1 MTRSS
6 LHLDSPRQ
14 PLARTAAGSPAPA
27 GNVTTEPAATT
38 SSSQASPAPRRHG
51 GDNWRYSSQL
61 NQQLT
66 AAQRA
71 LGFVD
76 GLAGQL
82 EALKG
87 ELSGQLTQ
95 RRVDSA
101 RLARGIEQVAQHW
114 SQRGAASGGSL
125 DSRLQFRLAA
135 DARQTF
141 TVRGLEVANLTQGA
155 AETLVFF
162 TGEPG
167 SGPAAVKVG
176 EPLSE
181 SALLAAL
188 GRALAPSGIQPQLDE
203 QGQLQF
209 SVAEEAWQG
218 VRERFSLRGGGIRFP
233 AGQPQHLKLQPTEQ
247 ALQPQQ
253 WQSADHAGTRQT
265 LQKVLRAL
273 DQLQLSRAAISR
285 AMAEV
290 RHAIAQLSQMSEQL
304 WADGFVND
312 FNARFNTPDSESGLY
327 EVVPA
332 LLGVSRYRVLSLLA
346 LP

>member
-1 MTRSS
+1 MSRSS

-14 PLARTAAGSPAPA
+14 PLARPGAGSPAPA
-27 GNVTTEPAATT
+27 SNAGAAPATP
-38 SSSQASPAPRRHG
+38 ASTPSPSLPRSG
-51 GDNWRYSSQL
+51 GDHWRYSSQL

-76 GLAGQL
+76 SLAGQL

-101 RLARGIEQVAQHW
+101 RLSRSIEQVAQQW

-141 TVRGLEVANLTQGA
+141 TVRGLEIANLTQGA
-155 AETLVFF
+155 PETLVFF
-162 TGEPG
+162 SGEPG

-181 SALLAAL
+181 AALLAAL

-209 SVAEEAWQG
+209 SVAETAWQG

>member
-1 MTRSS
+1 MSRSS

-14 PLARTAAGSPAPA
+14 PLARTGAGSPAPA
-27 GNVTTEPAATT
+27 GNVTTEPAVT
-38 SSSQASPAPRRHG
+38 SGSQPSPAPRRHG

-76 GLAGQL
+76 SLAGQL

-101 RLARGIEQVAQHW
+101 RLARGIEQVAQQW

-141 TVRGLEVANLTQGA
+141 TVRGLEIANLTQGA

-162 TGEPG
+162 SGEPG

-181 SALLAAL
+181 AALLATL

-209 SVAEEAWQG
+209 SVAETAWQG